1 MANKGRRNHEF
12 EMIPREMVI
21 FFYFS
26 LPFAINTMYSAPI
39 NILMS
44 HEILPAVVH
53 DDFSNSLIIH

>member
-1 MANKGRRNHEF
+1 MANKGRHNHEF

-53 DDFSNSLIIH
+53 DDLKDQYY